1 MPLTES
7 IDAVTNPNLECG
19 GHATAAAAW
28 PPHSRL
34 RKTKF
39 GRRVLQGML
48 TTSIFSTMVGMLLP
62 LRAISGAPSHN
73 VFLVKVSY
81 WLPP

>member
-1 MPLTES
+1 
-7 IDAVTNPNLECG
+7 
-19 GHATAAAAW
+19 
-28 PPHSRL
+28 
-34 RKTKF
+34 
-39 GRRVLQGML
+39 ML
-48 TTSIFSTMVGMLLP
+48 TASIFSTMVGMLLP